1 MASFCASNRSS
12 FAQITVKTIM
22 AAPDS
27 WSKGVKN
34 WATSAT
40 RKSYGSCC
48 FSLFTTFFFGGF
60 LSCACLP
67 FACLNFATLWPLCW
81 FGSQLMQFLGSLSFP
96 SILTSKTSI
105 ASVEWACSYPAIPP
119 WNITNTSKNEACEW
133 RTSMNTLST
142 TTHQWCRSY
151 IFKMFSKTALWKN
164 ISQCLDVNE
173 AVMKF
178 ELWPS
183 NLPPSLDLGGP
194 WSADSVENF

>member
-105 ASVEWACSYPAIPP
+105 VSVEWACSYPAIPP

-151 IFKMFSKTALWKN
+151 SRCFLKQHYERTSLNAWMSMRRWWNLNSDHLIYLLALIWG
-164 ISQCLDVNE
+164 
-173 AVMKF
+173 A
-178 ELWPS
+178 
-183 NLPPSLDLGGP
+183 LDLP
-194 WSADSVENF
+194 IQ